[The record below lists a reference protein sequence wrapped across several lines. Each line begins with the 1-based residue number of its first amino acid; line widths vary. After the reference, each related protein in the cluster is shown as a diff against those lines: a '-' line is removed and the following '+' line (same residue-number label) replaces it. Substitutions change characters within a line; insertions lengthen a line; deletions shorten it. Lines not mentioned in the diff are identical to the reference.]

1 MVRPTVFVL
10 HDANANM
17 PSHFLVVAALLAV
30 ISGHVQPSVSVA
42 PRPVRDTTQPP
53 DPAKI
58 EFVSFEFQR
67 PQLFELSAHYSRIE
81 EDPSIGVEYGVEAS
95 IGGEEAIA
103 TASFDV
109 VDENGND
116 IQRIAMVAEPTGVAL
131 SSNFVGFMVVP
142 ARSFRIVL
150 SGEAVDGQKF
160 RRVSRLFRPVDRPDL
175 GWQLPPDLPKEEREA
190 FQQMYDTLAPKALEE
205 RRALVAANPSGR
217 IVMPRTRVSNVR
229 YAPVLSATGRL
240 LGLRLTYDV
249 EFSQNGRNNPEVH
262 VFAEDKEDFIRG
274 RNPLHA
280 VKSTIDPL
288 PRLYWAPEKEPEDI
302 PGLLA
307 QRADFLYKAGT
318 RYRFTV
324 DLVPDFVSVKRDKT
338 TPCIYLPSRPGSD
351 PESKALARRLAN
363 GGPTTY
369 RVAVGFTMFEGIID
383 EFSGEGAFYQN
394 FRAEGVQDCSEWP

>member
-1 MVRPTVFVL
+1 MSSQFFVVPILMVIAGQP
-10 HDANANM
+10 A
-17 PSHFLVVAALLAV
+17 
-30 ISGHVQPSVSVA
+30 VQPPLSGTS
-42 PRPVRDTTQPP
+42 RPVRDTTKRP
-53 DPAKI
+53 DANKI

-67 PQLFELSAHYSRIE
+67 PQLFELSAHYSQIE

-95 IGGEEAIA
+95 VGGEEAIA

-109 VDENGND
+109 VDENGNEL
-116 IQRIAMVAEPTGVAL
+116 QRIAMVAEPTGVAL
-131 SSNFVGFMVVP
+131 NSNFVGFMVVP

-160 RRVSRLFRPVDRPDL
+160 RRVSRLFRPADRPDL
-175 GWQLPPDLPKEEREA
+175 GWQLPPDFPAQERAA
-190 FQQMYDTLAPKALEE
+190 FQQMYDTEAPKAIEE

-240 LGLRLTYDV
+240 LGLRLMYDV

-262 VFAEDKEDFIRG
+262 VFAEDKEDFILG

-288 PRLYWAPEKEPEDI
+288 PHLYWAPDREPEDI

-318 RYRFTV
+318 RYRFTA
-324 DLVPDFVSVKRDKT
+324 DFVPDYVSVKRDKT
-338 TPCIYLPSRPGSD
+338 TPCIYLPFRSGDD
-351 PESKALARRLAN
+351 PESKALARRLTN
-363 GGPTTY
+363 LGPTTY

-383 EFSGEGAFYQN
+383 EFSGEGTFYQN
-394 FRAEGVQDCSEWP
+394 FRAEGVRDCGEQQ